1 MLVCICAHGR
11 STGRVRGVRRMKNEG
26 QSRGH
31 EQAEERRREFEER
44 TLSKVETRVSDVD
57 RIVHRLTGH
66 SPTRQ
71 PNVNAVQTSQLK
83 SSARRPINS
92 ELLWLYGC
100 IAFLPEVQVAVFFA
114 WEGLSW
120 RWVGRSNRHLA
131 PESVFFTM
139 KEKTFFFFSSRRLT
153 CNMAGSRTP
162 VLSFAIQ
169 AI

>member
-1 MLVCICAHGR
+1 VL
-11 STGRVRGVRRMKNEG
+11 
-26 QSRGH
+26 
-31 EQAEERRREFEER
+31 R
-44 TLSKVETRVSDVD
+44 TLPKKGESLTTVCAAEAEPTYEKTGAGALVD
-57 RIVHRLTGH
+57 M
-66 SPTRQ
+66 
-71 PNVNAVQTSQLK
+71 A
-83 SSARRPINS
+83 
-92 ELLWLYGC
+92 LLPRFRTPLGL
-100 IAFLPEVQVAVFFA
+100 FLPEVHVAVFFA
-114 WEGLSW
+114 WEDLSW